1 VIVAIE
7 AASTD
12 VSLAAADDSGQV
24 RAVDGWEAGHRHSAE
39 LLPRLEAMLAGL
51 GWALG
56 DVRLVVVGA
65 GPGSFTGLRVAMSLG
80 KGMAAASG
88 ARIRSAG
95 SLDAWLAADKEA
107 EAAVVRAGASES
119 YLLPRDGELAIVAHD
134 DMPASLRA
142 RPAAAPRELAALLGL
157 GRARPPHA
165 AAGALIGLALAAPAD
180 DNLDRLEPR
189 YLRAPRGAA
198 IGTGEERVRWL

>member
-1 VIVAIE
+1 MIVAIE

-12 VSLAAADDSGQV
+12 VSLAAADDSGKA

-51 GWALG
+51 GSALG
-56 DVRLVVVGA
+56 EVRLVVVGA

-80 KGMAAASG
+80 KGIAAAAA
-88 ARIRSAG
+88 ARIRAAG
-95 SLDAWLAADKEA
+95 SLEAWLAADAEA
-107 EAAVVRAGASES
+107 EAAVVRAGAAES
-119 YLLPRDGELAIVAHD
+119 YLLPRGGELAIVAHD
-134 DMPASLRA
+134 EMPESLRL
-142 RPAAAPRELAALLGL
+142 RPVAAPRELAALLGL
-157 GRARPPHA
+157 GRARRPHA
-165 AAGALIGLALAAPAD
+165 AASALIGLALAARAD
-180 DNLDRLEPR
+180 DDLERLEPR